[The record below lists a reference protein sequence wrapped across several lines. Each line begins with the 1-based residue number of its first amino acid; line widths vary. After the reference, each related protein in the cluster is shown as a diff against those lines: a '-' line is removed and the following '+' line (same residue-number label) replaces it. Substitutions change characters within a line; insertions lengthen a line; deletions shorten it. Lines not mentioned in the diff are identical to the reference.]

1 MYTSEIIWFIS
12 WPVFI
17 WVNYKITV
25 WTLQRLEKRGS
36 LGEG

>member
-1 MYTSEIIWFIS
+1 MYTSEILWLVG

-25 WTLQRLEKRGS
+25 WTLRKLESKGC
-36 LGEG
+36 LQDQ